1 MRNPKRSNANAMKK
15 RLLILLMA
23 VAASMHFA
31 EAQVEYTWR
40 LEKDSNGNSRW
51 VHDEFPDRGHWVLT
65 KAELRG
71 YPMMVGQNMID
82 DLNYWPWKNSVAY
95 PKKTPYYD
103 GDWKIEKN
111 SASCGLYSINWGD
124 PPDKIPVGQEYRA
137 VIPFSTTC
145 EKIQVWDPI
154 NVIPMGDTEG
164 KERSDKTVYQDFC
177 QWCVYGQ
184 MYTLSK
190 WGRIQRR
197 EQMWQ
202 YDWNEYYYKKDWLY
216 DEGYLPDQKIPSG
229 STDLLL
235 MAAHDYLRPSLN
247 TESLKDKQLH
257 EFVIEIFAHYD
268 FHSDPSYDGVD
279 PSKLRKNYCWM
290 YSYRYTY
297 VPPGGLIEVTTEAS
311 ENDGEQKGPEIP
323 WYFIVGG
330 VAAVAGGVAIA
341 KGGKKK
347 DDKDEDD
354 DRATS
359 SYQMILYKN
368 FGDTLV
374 VGDKPKTIGARIEEI
389 TSKGERIDRTDL
401 TAQISIFDEENC
413 KLSNIGM
420 SGRYMAAGVVAK
432 EAPKEG
438 KLGEAKVR
446 FVFKGAN
453 GVLINHVVFKVMG
466 EPEIVI
472 GDSLTFEAGGGKTQF
487 MEFQICNF
495 TGSVL
500 GVQVTIDNGGAS
512 YFREETEP
520 NKENPLKYR
529 LNFTECGAKPGPDD
543 IAGDAKRFTCGVSV
557 KLEGRDEPLKAS
569 FDIYRMNLGVTLLVH
584 ALKGYLVDF
593 DSSYKSE
600 VLATDPKKRKK
611 WGESR
616 ASFKLIVE
624 DQKTKEIKS
633 VVPDTEPVFT
643 FEDVEEGSLI
653 FIDRFGNQI
662 SNPCQ
667 LMNFKF
673 DTQHI
678 DDDNTVVG
686 IIRSHGGG
694 LLPPNRAKAK
704 VTVTVGYQGKT
715 YTDSVFVPIIS
726 QPYRD
731 ISDNREYSRVL
742 KEDEK
747 KLDQLM
753 KLRSKITLD
762 PRFSELIP
770 YYYKVNAMI
779 EGYSNEFGFYEPDYQ
794 RMMRIF
800 DEYCSG
806 KIGHYFVNNSAW
818 TPEWSAA
825 DENLDAFV
833 ATFGEI
839 ERSWTGLG
847 CRIALGFLTAGAS
860 ELVFTP
866 ASGLVKLKNYV
877 DKGGDSAYEGF
888 KTVSKEILI
897 WEGVF
902 YVGGEIFKW
911 GAPKVKDFA
920 DKKGITSKLKQGYE
934 KIKETILGTKQS
946 KDVSKGLSG
955 ASSYNTKQLGDKVKQ
970 AGEQAKQAEKAAASK
985 ANEAIH
991 SALEEGD
998 DVVRF
1003 GSSEFNEEC
1012 AKWAKKDA
1020 EKILENFKKVMNDPT
1035 ATPEQ
1040 MRSATL
1046 ALQGNKAA
1054 QNLLRESSSDLLRA
1068 NFNANL
1074 KKIYSDVDKL
1084 TREELAARLGVQMED
1099 IRVWDGASS
1108 NAAQDLYLGKKIGA
1122 DRDVTFQI
1130 RGKDGK
1136 WVDIRED
1143 IMEQA
1148 YANCFTEYHFGFLP
1162 KDQQEAVKTLRK
1174 LDLAVVNGE
1183 TGLESFG
1190 KDLPNII
1197 VKDLQTSKLIDP
1209 EKVANTVKYKCE
1221 FWTKQGKACRE
1232 QAEQL
1237 FNAGLVDEA
1246 KHVMGY
1252 GEELVKEGVR
1262 MNVKEFKRILQPR
1275 LEALRVKGITA
1286 RKYEILR
1293 EKIRILDAVGTPPPK
1308 DVTPLSLEQAR
1319 LVLQNKYNTTLEAVV
1334 EECTNAIQD
1343 INPYL

>member
-1 MRNPKRSNANAMKK
+1 MKTK
-15 RLLILLMA
+15 HVFLTLTLLS
-23 VAASMHFA
+23 VVCFSQ
-31 EAQVEYTWR
+31 AQSLWR
-40 LEKDSNGNSRW
+40 WEDGKW
-51 VHDEFPDRGHWVLT
+51 VHGEFPDRGYWVLT
-65 KAELRG
+65 KSEVRG
-71 YPMMVGQNMID
+71 YHMMVGNNIID
-82 DLNYWPWKNSVAY
+82 DLNYWPWENSVSESKAQPFY
-95 PKKTPYYD
+95 GGWTVKK
-103 GDWKIEKN
+103 N
-111 SASCGLYSINWGD
+111 QASCSEYSVTWSD
-124 PPDKIPVGQEYRA
+124 PPAKIPVGQEYRA
-137 VIPFSTTC
+137 IIPFSSSC
-145 EKIQVWDPI
+145 QKIKKYDEGMSI
-154 NVIPMGDTEG
+154 LTGGNVYHDYCPWG
-164 KERSDKTVYQDFC
+164 
-177 QWCVYGQ
+177 VYGQ
-184 MYTLSK
+184 MITYSK
-190 WGRIQRR
+190 RGKRQRMER
-197 EQMWQ
+197 LWQ
-202 YDWNEYYYKKDWLY
+202 YDENIVTKDWL
-216 DEGYLPDQKIPSG
+216 
-229 STDLLL
+229 
-235 MAAHDYLRPSLN
+235 DY
-247 TESLKDKQLH
+247 ESLLEGQNLPRGWDFLILGGDDPNAVTLGTEAIKDSKLY
-257 EFVIEIFAHYD
+257 ELDIDIFANYD
-268 FHSDPSYDGVD
+268 FHSESDFHSSDAKKY
-279 PSKLRKNYCWM
+279 RKNYCWM
-290 YSYRYTY
+290 YSYHYTY
-297 VPPGGLIEVTTEAS
+297 VPPGGLIEVVTDAS
-311 ENDGEQKGPEIP
+311 EDKGEQRGPEIP
-323 WYFIVGG
+323 WYFIIGGAVVVGG
-330 VAAVAGGVAIA
+330 SSIAVA

-347 DDKDEDD
+347 DGKED
-354 DRATS
+354 RGAS
-359 SYQMILYKN
+359 SFQMVLYKD
-368 FGDTLV
+368 FGNTLV
-374 VGDKPKTIGARIEEI
+374 VGDPPRTVGARIEEI
-389 TSKGERIDRTDL
+389 TVKGERIDRPDL
-401 TAQISIFDEENC
+401 TSQITVWDEENC

-420 SGRYMAAGVVAK
+420 SGRYMSAGVVAK
-432 EAPKEG
+432 EAPKGGE
-438 KLGEAKVR
+438 LGEAKVR

-584 ALKGYLVDF
+584 ALKGYLVDY

-633 VVPDTEPVFT
+633 VIPDTEPVFT
-643 FEDVEEGSLI
+643 FEDVAEGSLI
-653 FIDRFGNQI
+653 FIDRFGNHI

-678 DDDNTVVG
+678 DKDNTVIG

-731 ISDNREYSRVL
+731 ISDAREYSRVL

-866 ASGLVKLKNYV
+866 ASGLVKLRNYV

-888 KTVSKEILI
+888 KTVSKEILF

-911 GAPKVKDFA
+911 GAPKVKEFA
-920 DKKGITSKLKQGYE
+920 KEKGYTDKLKQGYE

-946 KDVSKGLSG
+946 KDVSKGLS
-955 ASSYNTKQLGDKVKQ
+955 APPTYNTKQLGDKVKQ
-970 AGEQAKQAEKAAASK
+970 VGEQAKQGEKAAASK

-1148 YANCFTEYHFGFLP
+1148 YADCFTEYHFGFLP

-1174 LDLAVVNGE
+1174 LDQAVVNGE

-1334 EECTNAIQD
+1334 DECTNAIQD